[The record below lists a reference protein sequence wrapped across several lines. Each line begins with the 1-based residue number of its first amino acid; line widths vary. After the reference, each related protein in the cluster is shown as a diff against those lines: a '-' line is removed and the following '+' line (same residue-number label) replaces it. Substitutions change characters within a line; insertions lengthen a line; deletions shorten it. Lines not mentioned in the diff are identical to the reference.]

1 LVAELTLKPDFADD
15 ARWLALLE
23 RLDEPQ
29 RRVVQLRF
37 LHRRKLAEIAAE
49 LAIAP
54 AEVARRLLLGLR
66 ELREAANND
75 LR

>member
-1 LVAELTLKPDFADD
+1 MAELTLKPDFADD
-15 ARWLALLE
+15 ARWLALLQ